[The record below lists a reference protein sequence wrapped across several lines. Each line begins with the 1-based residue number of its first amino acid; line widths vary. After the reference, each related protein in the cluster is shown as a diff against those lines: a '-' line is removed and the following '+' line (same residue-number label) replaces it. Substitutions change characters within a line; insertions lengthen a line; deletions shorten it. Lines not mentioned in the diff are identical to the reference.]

1 MTDRLRRSFL
11 YTPAD
16 DPEMMEKAAGTAA
29 DAVIFDLE
37 DAVPDDAVPQA
48 RENVAEV
55 TASASL
61 DDVERCV
68 RINGYRT
75 DMWLDDLL
83 TAVEHDVETVILPMI
98 ETPAELETFVAVA
111 RQADGTTPE
120 FVATV
125 ETPRGLSEVEEIADR
140 GGEFPEVT
148 GLSFGFGD
156 YTNAIGAT
164 GRPARVREH
173 VSLRTVGAAATAGL
187 DPLGTVYQDF
197 RDAEGHREAAER
209 AREIGYVGK
218 MAIHPAQIEVLNDV
232 FTPTDE
238 EVERARRFVE
248 AFEDSPKDSLVVD
261 GVFLDTAIVEQYET
275 VLTRH
280 EEITG
285 VSA

>member
-1 MTDRLRRSFL
+1 MTNRLRRSFL

-16 DPEMMEKAAGTAA
+16 DPEMMAKASDTDA

-37 DAVPDDAVPQA
+37 DAVPDEAVPEA
-48 RENVAEV
+48 RSNVADV
-55 TASASL
+55 TAGESFG
-61 DDVERCV
+61 DTEQCV

-83 TAVEHDVETVILPMI
+83 TAVESEVDTVVLPMI
-98 ETPAELETFVAVA
+98 ETPAELETFAAVA

-125 ETPRGLSEVEEIADR
+125 ETPRGLSAVEDIAER

-148 GLSFGFGD
+148 ALSYGFGD

-164 GRPARVREH
+164 GRPERVREH

-187 DPLGTVYQDF
+187 APLATVYQDF
-197 RDAEGHREAAER
+197 RDAEGLRTVAER
-209 AREIGYVGK
+209 MREIGYVGQK
-218 MAIHPAQIEVLNDV
+218 AIHPAQIEVLNDV
-232 FTPTDE
+232 YTPTEE
-238 EVERARRFVE
+238 EVEQARKFVE
-248 AFEDSPKDSLVVD
+248 TFEESPKDSLVVD

-275 VLTRH
+275 VLARH

>member
-16 DPEMMEKAAGTAA
+16 DPEMMAKAADTDA

-37 DAVPDDAVPQA
+37 DAVPDDAVPGA
-48 RENVAEV
+48 RENVGDVLAD
-55 TASASL
+55 ASFGGT
-61 DDVERCV
+61 ETCV

-83 TAVEHDVETVILPMI
+83 GSVEAGIDTVILPML
-98 ETPAELETFVAVA
+98 ETPSELETFVSVA

-125 ETPRGLSEVEEIADR
+125 ETPRGLSAIEDIADR
-140 GGEFPEVT
+140 GAAFSEVT
-148 GLSFGFGD
+148 ALSFGFGD

-173 VSLRTVGAAATAGL
+173 ANLQVVGAAASAGL
-187 DPLGTVYQDF
+187 APLATVYQDF
-197 RDAEGHREAAER
+197 RDTEGLREAAER
-209 AREIGYVGK
+209 AREIGYVGQK
-218 MAIHPAQIEVLNDV
+218 AIHPAQIEVLNDV
-232 FTPTDE
+232 YTPTDE
-238 EVERARRFVE
+238 EVEQARRFVE
-248 AFEDSPKDSLVVD
+248 TFAESPKDSIVVD

-275 VLTRH
+275 VLARH

-285 VSA
+285 VSS